1 MSAAID
7 YKTHILIGVRSNGIM
22 TVLRDW
28 PNLPRQSEVQDE
40 IDAAAEAYVAFAL
53 CTPTS
58 ILPAG
63 GGDADA
69 TRKPWSRGPY
79 RRG

>member
-1 MSAAID
+1 
-7 YKTHILIGVRSNGIM
+7 
-22 TVLRDW
+22 
-28 PNLPRQSEVQDE
+28 VQDE
-40 IDAAAEAYVAFAL
+40 IDAAAEPYVAFAL

-63 GGDADA
+63 GNGNSA
-69 TRKPWSRGPY
+69 RKTGSRGPH

>member
-7 YKTHILIGVRSNGIM
+7 YKTHILIGVRANGIM

-28 PNLPRQSEVQDE
+28 PNLPTQSEVQDE
-40 IDAAAEAYVAFAL
+40 IDAAAEPYVTFAL

-63 GGDADA
+63 GNGNSA
-69 TRKPWSRGPY
+69 RKTGSRGPH

>member
-1 MSAAID
+1 MSTAID
-7 YKTHILIGVRSNGIM
+7 YKTHVLIGVRANGIM

-40 IDAAAEAYVAFAL
+40 IDAAAEPYVAFAL

-63 GGDADA
+63 GEGEA
-69 TRKPWSRGPY
+69 TRKLWSRGPH

>member
-7 YKTHILIGVRSNGIM
+7 YKTHILIGVRANGVM
-22 TVLRDW
+22 NVLRDW

-40 IDAAAEAYVAFAL
+40 IDAAAEPYVSFAL

-63 GGDADA
+63 GNGGGS
-69 TRKPWSRGPY
+69 RKAGSRGPH

>member
-7 YKTHILIGVRSNGIM
+7 YKTHILIGVRDNGVM

-28 PNLPRQSEVQDE
+28 PSLPKQSEVQDE
-40 IDAAAEAYVAFAL
+40 IDAATESFVGFAL

-63 GGDADA
+63 GHGDP
-69 TRKPWSRGPY
+69 TRKAWSRGPH

>member
-7 YKTHILIGVRSNGIM
+7 YKTHILIGVRANGIM

-40 IDAAAEAYVAFAL
+40 IDAAREPYVAFAL

-63 GGDADA
+63 GSADS
-69 TRKPWSRGPY
+69 TSKPWSRGPY